1 MKRVGWAKL
10 SRNESKSHDHNT
22 VSKQRSK
29 STSNGLEV
37 EEEPLDI
44 VDNKKRK
51 MSVMQLKNPAYA
63 MGAFADENNAPQAHG
78 THHLQFDQWKG
89 IH

>member
-51 MSVMQLKNPAYA
+51 MSVM
-63 MGAFADENNAPQAHG
+63 
-78 THHLQFDQWKG
+78 
-89 IH
+89 